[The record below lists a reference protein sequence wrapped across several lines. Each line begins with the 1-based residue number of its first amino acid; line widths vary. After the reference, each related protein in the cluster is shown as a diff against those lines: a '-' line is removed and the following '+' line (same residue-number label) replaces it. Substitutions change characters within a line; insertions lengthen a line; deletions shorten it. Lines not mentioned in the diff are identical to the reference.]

1 MQAGNNH
8 PIGVFDSGIGG
19 LSVANAIFSL
29 LPHESIVYFADTGR
43 VPYGP
48 RPKAE
53 IRRFA
58 HEIAA
63 FLIGQGCKLLVVACN
78 TVTAVALED
87 LRQQWPDIPIVGMEP
102 AVKPAAAA
110 TRNNKVGVL
119 ATQVTITSERFAQ
132 LMDRY
137 TVGVHVWANPCL
149 GLVPLI
155 EAGKMDDP
163 ETEALLHEIVDPM
176 LAEGVDTLVLGC
188 THYPFI
194 QPLLR
199 RMVGSEVEIIDPSP
213 AVARQVK
220 RRLEAL
226 HLAAHPD
233 HVPDYR
239 FFASGATTDLALLTP
254 IPFFIDAITG

>member
-137 TVGVHVWANPCL
+137 TVGDRKSVV
-149 GLVPLI
+149 
-155 EAGKMDDP
+155 
-163 ETEALLHEIVDPM
+163 
-176 LAEGVDTLVLGC
+176 
-188 THYPFI
+188 
-194 QPLLR
+194 
-199 RMVGSEVEIIDPSP
+199 
-213 AVARQVK
+213 
-220 RRLEAL
+220 
-226 HLAAHPD
+226 
-233 HVPDYR
+233 
-239 FFASGATTDLALLTP
+239 
-254 IPFFIDAITG
+254 

>member
-29 LPHESIVYFADTGR
+29 LPHERIVYFADTAR

-48 RPKAE
+48 RSKDE

-58 HEIAA
+58 HEITA
-63 FLIGQGCKLLVVACN
+63 FLVGQGCMLVVVACN

-87 LRQQWPDIPIVGMEP
+87 LRQQWPDLPIVGMEP

-110 TRNNKVGVL
+110 TRHNKVGVL

-137 TVGVHVWANPCL
+137 TAGVQVWVNPCI

-155 EAGKMDDP
+155 EAGKMDHP

-176 LAEGVDTLVLGC
+176 LAEGVHPRAWV
-188 THYPFI
+188 YPLSVHSALA
-194 QPLLR
+194 P
-199 RMVGSEVEIIDPSP
+199 PHN
-213 AVARQVK
+213 RQ
-220 RRLEAL
+220 R
-226 HLAAHPD
+226 
-233 HVPDYR
+233 
-239 FFASGATTDLALLTP
+239 SGNH
-254 IPFFIDAITG
+254 